1 VSHPFDIVR
10 KILIVVHQATSDPG
24 LVGQVL
30 QEMHCQ
36 LEICCPAIGHGL
48 PEPED
53 YDGVVV
59 FGGPMSAND
68 GDLLP
73 FIQAEL
79 KWIPLVLAANKPYL
93 GVCLGA
99 QLLAKVLG
107 GRVAPHAEGMKE
119 IGYSSIQ
126 SVMGQTAL
134 SGLTH
139 VYHWHKEGFEI
150 PQGATRLAMGTVFP
164 NQAFQY
170 GRAYGVQFH
179 PEITRAM
186 IDRWVAAV
194 PDYLSEPG
202 AQALEEQVRQ
212 HLCYGVSVERWLREF
227 LVQWL
232 EPAEKLSVA

>member
-1 VSHPFDIVR
+1 VK

-24 LVGQVL
+24 LIGQVL
-30 QEMHCQ
+30 EELGYP
-36 LEICCPAIGHGL
+36 LEIHCPAIGQVL
-48 PEPED
+48 PSDLDPYE
-53 YDGVVV
+53 GVVV

-68 GDLLP
+68 GEMLP
-73 FIQAEL
+73 FIQDEL
-79 KWIPLVLAANKPYL
+79 SWIPLVLAAGKPYL

-107 GRVAPHAEGMKE
+107 GRVAPHASGVKE
-119 IGYSSIQ
+119 IGYSPIQ
-126 SVMGQTAL
+126 PVSGAAL

-150 PQGATRLAMGTVFP
+150 PQGATQLASGAVFP

-179 PEITRAM
+179 PEITRQM

-194 PDYLSEPG
+194 PDYLSQPG
-202 AQALEEQVRQ
+202 AQPWEEQVQQ
-212 HLCYGVSVERWLREF
+212 HLYYGASVEQWLREF

-232 EPAEKLSVA
+232 KPAAALDVA